1 MGKDEKMK
9 KFTGICK
16 YCGTE
21 YTVIA
26 ESQNDANDMASEQCA
41 CGGNKVA
48 EKKKM
53 MKENIDQ
60 LLGTECEA
68 LGFRPV
74 DREIIAV
81 IEQLGCMA
89 IDGRIQNVAIKVD
102 GTVINI
108 KAGEKTKIKRKYTYE
123 QEGQVE

>member
-1 MGKDEKMK
+1 MK
-9 KFTGICK
+9 NFTGICE
-16 YCGTE
+16 YCGAE
-21 YTVIA
+21 IGVIA
-26 ESQNDANDMASEQCA
+26 KNQIEANKMASEQCA

-53 MKENIDQ
+53 RKENIAQ

-74 DREIIAV
+74 DREIITV

-89 IDGRIQNVAIKVD
+89 IDGRIQNVAIKVA